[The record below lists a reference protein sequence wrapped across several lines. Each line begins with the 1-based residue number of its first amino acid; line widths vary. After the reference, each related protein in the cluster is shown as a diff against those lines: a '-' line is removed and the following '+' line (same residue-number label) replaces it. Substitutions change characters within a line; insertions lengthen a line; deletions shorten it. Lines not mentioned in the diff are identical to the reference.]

1 MGGQT
6 AGNEKHICT
15 GLFAHVDAGKT
26 TLSEAMLYQSG
37 ALRRLGRVD
46 HQDAFLDTDHMERER
61 GITIFSKQAELSL
74 PWGTMTLLDTPGHVD
89 FSTEAERTLRVLDCA
104 LLVISGTDGA
114 VAAAGALRCAGFYLC
129 EQDGPGRGEARS
141 LAGGSEAI
149 LGRCLCGLDHT
160 PLGGG
165 GRCV

>member
-46 HQDAFLDTDHMERER
+46 HQDAFFIWMASMAPRVETWHMCR
-61 GITIFSKQAELSL
+61 
-74 PWGTMTLLDTPGHVD
+74 
-89 FSTEAERTLRVLDCA
+89 RVW
-104 LLVISGTDGA
+104 
-114 VAAAGALRCAGFYLC
+114 
-129 EQDGPGRGEARS
+129 
-141 LAGGSEAI
+141 
-149 LGRCLCGLDHT
+149 
-160 PLGGG
+160 
-165 GRCV
+165 

>member
-74 PWGTMTLLDTPGHVD
+74 PWGTMTRRLWCPLLLSTPAQALRWPLPQSK
-89 FSTEAERTLRVLDCA
+89 FSTPIFLRTTSPA
-104 LLVISGTDGA
+104 LS
-114 VAAAGALRCAGFYLC
+114 
-129 EQDGPGRGEARS
+129 
-141 LAGGSEAI
+141 
-149 LGRCLCGLDHT
+149 LGRTSFCPDFPAFVSRET
-160 PLGGG
+160 
-165 GRCV
+165 VS